1 MAKVKIAWKT
11 SEGSTLQQARG
22 CEASELIG
30 FQGIGSHIIFEG
42 EMNFTRKA
50 RFVARGHTTTTPSS
64 MTYSR
69 VVSRGSIRLA
79 FLIAALNDLDIMSFD
94 LENVYLN
101 APSREQIWFEG
112 GIE

>member
-1 MAKVKIAWKT
+1 LVSK
-11 SEGSTLQQARG
+11 G
-22 CEASELIG
+22 IG
-30 FQGIGSHIIFEG
+30 FHILFEG

-50 RFVARGHTTTTPSS
+50 RFVARGHTTTAPSS

-79 FLIAALNDLDIMSFD
+79 FLIAALNALDIMWKTFTFM
-94 LENVYLN
+94 LQAENRFGSK
-101 APSREQIWFEG
+101 AG